1 MTKINFK
8 AIDNDICSGNG
19 LTAYVR
25 LGELIEM
32 DLVIELTDIRHGIVE
47 VELTEKGQAVLAQ
60 APSELDTDT
69 PDSHRHLRDDSDLMG
84 LLKLCQTG
92 NLGQTQGIVRGNP

>member
-1 MTKINFK
+1 M
-8 AIDNDICSGNG
+8 
-19 LTAYVR
+19 AYIR

-32 DLVIELTDIRHGIVE
+32 GLVIQRGGSRHGIVE

-60 APSELDTDT
+60 YLSELDTDT
-69 PDSHRHLRDDSDLMG
+69 PDSHRHLRDDSDLMD

-92 NLGQTQGIVRGNP
+92 NLDQTQETARGTP